1 VSNLSDLLPAGSAA
15 KQLTFTDSGS
25 GIATK
30 KPVIL
35 NSDGTVSEVGVN
47 AQSASFGS
55 TADYD
60 TDRAYYPALVHDTAS
75 GNNVVI
81 YRDSGNNNYPTARVV
96 SVSGSTLTF
105 GTAVV
110 VHTVHADWISADYD
124 ASQNKILISYRDD
137 TYSRLR
143 AVVGTVSGT
152 SISFGSAALIG
163 SYGGYR
169 TKVAYNAA
177 ANASLIAF
185 SYAEGGGSSNYPYGC
200 VATISGTSVSFGTL
214 VRIESSGAEM
224 SWNTNV
230 YDVASTK
237 NLVAYKSGSGGRA
250 AVATISGTSVSFGTY
265 VDWTTD
271 TTDEIEGVYDS
282 STSKIALFYR
292 NNSQSYYLYYV
303 VATVSGTSVSF
314 GSQAAA
320 ESSGND
326 YDIAA
331 SFDSSVNKHI
341 VTFTLDGGSDQY
353 RWLVE
358 GTMSGTTMSFTT
370 KVSADNG
377 NNAQYDE
384 GQCYDPVAK
393 KSLLAITD
401 NTTTTA
407 YMRTYTASGNVTN
420 LTATNFVGVA
430 DSAISASAA
439 GSVIVQGGTVSGVA
453 GPSTLSAGSP
463 VTYLSAGGYY
473 GAIAYDTNSDKV
485 VVVNRDD
492 SSTPTGYGVAYVGTV
507 SGTSISY
514 GTQVVFNS
522 GTATDYIDIC
532 FDASNNTVVVVY
544 KDGGNSG
551 YGTAIVGTVAGG
563 NITFG
568 SEVVFNSASTDACK
582 VVYDSS
588 NNKVVVSYRDTGNSN
603 YGTAIVGTVSGT
615 SISFGTAAVFDSQAI
630 EADNGS
636 AIAFDTSSNQAI
648 IVYRETATYY
658 INAVTGSVSG
668 TSITFGTPVDISVG
682 GGAGAYHDYPSVC
695 YDSTA
700 NKLLFAFRESS
711 SAGAGLA
718 KVGTV
723 SGTAISVGTV
733 VQFSAKA
740 KYTSSVFNTSL
751 DQVVI
756 SYQEYGTTTYGYLVK
771 ATISGTDVTFST
783 PEVWSG
789 TTPVTYLGTVYDP
802 DTQSIVSTFADSAA
816 SYYGKSIV
824 AKFSTDLTV
833 GTKYYVTTSGG
844 FSSSADTP
852 SVNAGLAISTTSLLL
867 NGDS

>member
-1 VSNLSDLLPAGSAA
+1 
-15 KQLTFTDSGS
+15 
-25 GIATK
+25 
-30 KPVIL
+30 
-35 NSDGTVSEVGVN
+35 
-47 AQSASFGS
+47 
-55 TADYD
+55 
-60 TDRAYYPALVHDTAS
+60 
-75 GNNVVI
+75 
-81 YRDSGNNNYPTARVV
+81 
-96 SVSGSTLTF
+96 
-105 GTAVV
+105 
-110 VHTVHADWISADYD
+110 
-124 ASQNKILISYRDD
+124 
-137 TYSRLR
+137 
-143 AVVGTVSGT
+143 
-152 SISFGSAALIG
+152 
-163 SYGGYR
+163 
-169 TKVAYNAA
+169 
-177 ANASLIAF
+177 
-185 SYAEGGGSSNYPYGC
+185 
-200 VATISGTSVSFGTL
+200 
-214 VRIESSGAEM
+214 M
-224 SWNTNV
+224 
-230 YDVASTK
+230 
-237 NLVAYKSGSGGRA
+237 
-250 AVATISGTSVSFGTY
+250 
-265 VDWTTD
+265 
-271 TTDEIEGVYDS
+271 
-282 STSKIALFYR
+282 
-292 NNSQSYYLYYV
+292 
-303 VATVSGTSVSF
+303 
-314 GSQAAA
+314 
-320 ESSGND
+320 
-326 YDIAA
+326 
-331 SFDSSVNKHI
+331 
-341 VTFTLDGGSDQY
+341 
-353 RWLVE
+353 
-358 GTMSGTTMSFTT
+358 
-370 KVSADNG
+370 
-377 NNAQYDE
+377 
-384 GQCYDPVAK
+384 
-393 KSLLAITD
+393 
-401 NTTTTA
+401 
-407 YMRTYTASGNVTN
+407 
-420 LTATNFVGVA
+420 
-430 DSAISASAA
+430 
-439 GSVIVQGGTVSGVA
+439 
-453 GPSTLSAGSP
+453 
-463 VTYLSAGGYY
+463 
-473 GAIAYDTNSDKV
+473 
-485 VVVNRDD
+485 
-492 SSTPTGYGVAYVGTV
+492 AYVGTV

-751 DQVVI
+751 NQVVI

-844 FSSSADTP
+844 FSSSADSP

>member
-1 VSNLSDLLPAGSAA
+1 MSNLSDLLPAGSAA

>member
-1 VSNLSDLLPAGSAA
+1 MSNLSDLLPAGSAA

-844 FSSSADTP
+844 FSSSADSP
-852 SVNAGLAISTTSLLL
+852 SVNAGIAISTTSLLL